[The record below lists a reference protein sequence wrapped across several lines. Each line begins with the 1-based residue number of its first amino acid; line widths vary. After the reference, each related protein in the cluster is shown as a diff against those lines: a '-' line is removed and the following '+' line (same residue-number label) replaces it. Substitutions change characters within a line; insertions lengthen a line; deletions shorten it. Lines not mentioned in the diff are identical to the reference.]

1 MCIPSEVIE
10 LIYGVSI
17 SPVLPYER
25 HLPFVHTDPTTVLQ
39 FRADDCSIGVTEVDL
54 LEYQVK
60 VKGTN
65 PNPVEDDDDADD
77 DDQLNI
83 SRRNISRRRP
93 MRKVYLPISEN
104 ERNDVLS
111 TLTTTSVLP
120 NMLKTF
126 CVPSFPLQILQVSH
140 HHGTDIHLPKHE
152 HAVKALIDDLTLG
165 LAMPT
170 PKTTPTTTQKTK
182 EDTANT
188 SSNST
193 ATSSPLTVVHVK
205 SPTTHAHHLVLLT
218 PSSHKVISLP
228 RPLNGYDVSPTHL
241 TVWDDLGYASFTLR
255 PLTESD
261 RVDVP
266 NVTYATTVAGGRTLV
281 RAGGGVRVD
290 GEEVEYR
297 GMDKLHS
304 THLLP
309 NGRLWHITLSG
320 EALCNGL
327 VIHLVHIW
335 SHP

>member
-140 HHGTDIHLPKHE
+140 HHGTARD
-152 HAVKALIDDLTLG
+152 
-165 LAMPT
+165 PT
-170 PKTTPTTTQKTK
+170 
-182 EDTANT
+182 
-188 SSNST
+188 
-193 ATSSPLTVVHVK
+193 
-205 SPTTHAHHLVLLT
+205 
-218 PSSHKVISLP
+218 
-228 RPLNGYDVSPTHL
+228 RP
-241 TVWDDLGYASFTLR
+241 F
-255 PLTESD
+255 
-261 RVDVP
+261 
-266 NVTYATTVAGGRTLV
+266 AGIR
-281 RAGGGVRVD
+281 
-290 GEEVEYR
+290 
-297 GMDKLHS
+297 
-304 THLLP
+304 
-309 NGRLWHITLSG
+309 
-320 EALCNGL
+320 
-327 VIHLVHIW
+327 
-335 SHP
+335 